1 MLLHGELL
9 QKYLQEKMAVDSQ
22 VHNAESPI
30 ATLISQ
36 WNLNCFVFN
45 MNPLGNDMDFVYMNE
60 NKEEN
65 RSVGSELAP
74 KHVARKPIFVK
85 SWSEGEGQDLVLAK
99 APTWPP

>member
-1 MLLHGELL
+1 MD
-9 QKYLQEKMAVDSQ
+9 VNSQ
-22 VHNAESPI
+22 DHTAESPI

-36 WNLNCFVFN
+36 WNRNFFVFK
-45 MNPLGNDMDFVYMNE
+45 MNDLGNDMDLVYMNE

-74 KHVARKPIFVK
+74 KHVAHKPIFVN
-85 SWSEGEGQDLVLAK
+85 SWSEGEGQDLVLAE